1 MSPVLEL
8 DRVVRRYTQADGSEL
23 TILDSV
29 SLGIGKGE
37 TVSVA
42 GRSGSGKST
51 LLHIAAGIE
60 IPSEGTVRLGERDLA
75 GLSDPERSRLRGRF
89 VGLVFQFFHLV
100 PYLTVRENVL
110 LPARI
115 ARVHEV
121 PGEAEDP
128 TEVSAAADRLLA
140 AVGLEGRAREPAR
153 RLSGGEMQRTAIARA
168 LLLGPALLLADE
180 PTGNLDARGAGTVAD
195 LLFRLVRDRG
205 AGFRLFRTVHHIDDF
220 TTPALI
226 ECQDA
231 AITEPDRVLVVSE
244 PWRRRLLDDYGVEAA
259 VVTNGVRVER
269 FAGAAQSPEERDA
282 LRSRIDASERHLF
295 LTVGGIEPRKGSRYL
310 VEALGLLKAVPGPRP
325 MLAVVGG
332 HSFQD
337 YRAYRDEVL
346 GSLGSH
352 GLRLGDDVVL
362 VGTVPDAE
370 LPGWFGAADSFVFP
384 SISEGWG
391 LVVLEALAA
400 GLPVVASDIPGYR
413 ALLLDGEG
421 ALLVPPKDDAALART
436 LLRLMRNETK
446 RVQMSAFGEQ
456 RAQAFAWP
464 KIAARV
470 VDYYEELLNEREIG
484 GRYWS
489 FKPSAAEAAA
499 R

>member
-205 AGFRLFRTVHHIDDF
+205 AGLLLATHDPELAARADTRLRLRGGRLFAD
-220 TTPALI
+220 
-226 ECQDA
+226 
-231 AITEPDRVLVVSE
+231 
-244 PWRRRLLDDYGVEAA
+244 
-259 VVTNGVRVER
+259 ER
-269 FAGAAQSPEERDA
+269 P
-282 LRSRIDASERHLF
+282 
-295 LTVGGIEPRKGSRYL
+295 
-310 VEALGLLKAVPGPRP
+310 
-325 MLAVVGG
+325 
-332 HSFQD
+332 
-337 YRAYRDEVL
+337 
-346 GSLGSH
+346 
-352 GLRLGDDVVL
+352 
-362 VGTVPDAE
+362 
-370 LPGWFGAADSFVFP
+370 P
-384 SISEGWG
+384 SSN
-391 LVVLEALAA
+391 A
-400 GLPVVASDIPGYR
+400 P
-413 ALLLDGEG
+413 
-421 ALLVPPKDDAALART
+421 
-436 LLRLMRNETK
+436 
-446 RVQMSAFGEQ
+446 
-456 RAQAFAWP
+456 
-464 KIAARV
+464 
-470 VDYYEELLNEREIG
+470 
-484 GRYWS
+484 
-489 FKPSAAEAAA
+489 
-499 R
+499 